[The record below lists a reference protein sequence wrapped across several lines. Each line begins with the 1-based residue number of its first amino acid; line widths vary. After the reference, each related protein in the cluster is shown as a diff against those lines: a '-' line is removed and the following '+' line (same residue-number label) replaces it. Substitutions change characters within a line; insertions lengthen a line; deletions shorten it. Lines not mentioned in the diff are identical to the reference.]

1 MAESGMEKTEEA
13 TPRRR
18 EEARKKGSVAKS
30 VDLTNAL
37 VMLSMLF
44 ILPTAIGMM
53 GAGFMQLIKVS
64 LYRFPTEANFEVVG
78 LYLRNCLQLVLPG
91 LFMIMGMATVVGV
104 GANVAQVGVK
114 FTPQVV
120 APSFSK
126 INPATGLKRMFS
138 VSSMFDGV
146 KATLKTFIFL
156 YLAYSAIAANW
167 NSVGNMGN
175 MSPVGGLQI
184 TGQIIRSIATKVIGC
199 WAFIAAADYVFQKFQ
214 HNKSLKMTKDE
225 VKREYKDAE
234 SSPEMKGARMRMA
247 RKNKARLRE
256 AVQSA
261 TVIVT
266 NPTHYSVAIYYE
278 PGQPAPIV
286 VAKGVDHLA
295 FKIREFAKEF
305 DVPIVPNPPLARALY
320 KQVEVG
326 DPVPRELFQSVAEL
340 LAYVFKTIRKLRGL
354 EE

>member
-1 MAESGMEKTEEA
+1 
-13 TPRRR
+13 
-18 EEARKKGSVAKS
+18 
-30 VDLTNAL
+30 
-37 VMLSMLF
+37 
-44 ILPTAIGMM
+44 
-53 GAGFMQLIKVS
+53 
-64 LYRFPTEANFEVVG
+64 
-78 LYLRNCLQLVLPG
+78 
-91 LFMIMGMATVVGV
+91 
-104 GANVAQVGVK
+104 
-114 FTPQVV
+114 
-120 APSFSK
+120 
-126 INPATGLKRMFS
+126 
-138 VSSMFDGV
+138 
-146 KATLKTFIFL
+146 
-156 YLAYSAIAANW
+156 
-167 NSVGNMGN
+167 
-175 MSPVGGLQI
+175 
-184 TGQIIRSIATKVIGC
+184 
-199 WAFIAAADYVFQKFQ
+199 
-214 HNKSLKMTKDE
+214 
-225 VKREYKDAE
+225 
-234 SSPEMKGARMRMA
+234 MRMA